1 MPLGNYQMIKRM
13 IIATGILAAMACS
26 AHAEPKFFFRYGT
39 GAVKTASATPEPE
52 TPEVPEVPETPET
65 PEETPKIIVGEISAT
80 YMPGNLPVK
89 IMLTNP
95 NSAPAAVRVVIESYW
110 GEGAD
115 RFRSSMQRQTCLLGP
130 NQTGNCGWTLNDYG
144 TSEVIVFVEDFTIF
158 GSTNL
163 VTIGVEKSIP
173 FLVLDPE
180 DGDIP
185 PPLVVDEDPENP
197 HVL

>member
-1 MPLGNYQMIKRM
+1 MFKIKRM
-13 IIATGILAAMACS
+13 VIATGILAAMACS

-39 GAVKTASATPEPE
+39 GAVTTASVTPTPE

-65 PEETPKIIVGEISAT
+65 PDEIKKIIVGEISAT
-80 YMPGNLPVK
+80 YAPGNLPVK

-95 NSAPAAVRVVIESYW
+95 NPTPAFVRVVIESYY

-115 RFRSSMQRQTCLLGP
+115 RFRASMTRKTCGIGP
-130 NQTGNCGWTLNDYG
+130 NGTENCGWTLNDYG
-144 TSEVIVFVEDFTIF
+144 TNEVIVFVEDFTLM
-158 GSTNL
+158 GATEL
-163 VTIGVEKSIP
+163 VTVGVEKSIS

-185 PPLVVDEDPENP
+185 PPLIVDEDPENP